1 MGFVVI
7 ATWKA
12 KAGQADVIRR
22 IIEDLT
28 PGNRAEPKMLHFQ
41 AQVSGDD
48 PDTFVLYEHY
58 TDLSG
63 YEDHRNSEPFQTRVL
78 GEAIPNL
85 EHREVKTFQTVGDVQ
100 V

>member
-1 MGFVVI
+1 MGYVVI

-12 KAGQADVIRR
+12 KPGQAELIQR
-22 IIEDLT
+22 IIEELT

-41 AQVSGDD
+41 GQVSADD

-58 TDLSG
+58 TDASG
-63 YEDHRNSEPFQTRVL
+63 YEDHRNSEPFQTRVI

-100 V
+100 H

>member
-12 KAGQADVIRR
+12 KPGQADLIRR
-22 IIEDLT
+22 ILEELT
-28 PGNRAEPKMLHFQ
+28 PGNRAEPKMVHFQ
-41 AQVSGDD
+41 AQRSDDD
-48 PDTFVLYEHY
+48 PNTFVLYEHY
-58 TDLSG
+58 TEASG

-85 EHREVKTFQTVGDVQ
+85 EHREVMTFQTIGDVQ
-100 V
+100 P

>member
-12 KAGQADVIRR
+12 KPGQADLIRR
-22 IIEDLT
+22 ILEELT
-28 PGNRAEPKMLHFQ
+28 PGNRAEPKMVHFQ
-41 AQVSGDD
+41 AQRSDDD
-48 PDTFVLYEHY
+48 PNTFVLYEHY
-58 TDLSG
+58 TEASG

-85 EHREVKTFQTVGDVQ
+85 EHREVTTFQTIGDVQ
-100 V
+100 P

>member
-12 KAGQADVIRR
+12 KPGQADLIRQ
-22 IIEDLT
+22 ILEELT
-28 PGNRAEPKMLHFQ
+28 PGNRAEPKNLHFQ
-41 AQVSGDD
+41 AQIDDDD

-58 TDLSG
+58 TDASG
-63 YEDHRNSEPFQTRVL
+63 YEDHRNSEPFQTHVL

-85 EHREVKTFQTVGDVQ
+85 EHREVKFFQTIGDVQ
-100 V
+100 A